1 MKKAKKFQEWI
12 IEEILPKLRKYG
24 KYENDKK
31 VKYKLDKLN
40 EKIKNIKRSN
50 KVLKEELKEINIHR
64 KCIYIYLKIMEYIKQ
79 DLQKI

>member
-24 KYENDKK
+24 KYEVDKK

-50 KVLKEELKEINIHR
+50 KVLKEELKEN
-64 KCIYIYLKIMEYIKQ
+64 
-79 DLQKI
+79 